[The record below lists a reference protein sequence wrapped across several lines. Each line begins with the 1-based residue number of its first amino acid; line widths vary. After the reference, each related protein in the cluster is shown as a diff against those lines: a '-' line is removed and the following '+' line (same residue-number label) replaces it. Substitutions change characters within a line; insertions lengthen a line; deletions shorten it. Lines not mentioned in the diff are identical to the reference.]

1 MLILPT
7 PARRN
12 VVLDIE
18 TISLDPLDSKGALS
32 ALAGR
37 IVCICMLF
45 DDGVEVELSRRAHDP
60 NLPAQR
66 SA

>member
-1 MLILPT
+1 MRIKPT
-7 PARRN
+7 PTRRN

-18 TISLDPLDSKGALS
+18 TLSLDPVDSKGALS

-37 IVCICMLF
+37 IVCIGMLF

-60 NLPAQR
+60 NRPAQR